1 MLSSIMLAA
10 RDAPIRAELADS
22 VAMVRQLRYTLSVT
36 NDPKQWRV
44 VADAIDKYVKRVAIL
59 EAKLSQ
65 GGRR

>member
-1 MLSSIMLAA
+1 MLSSIMLTA

-36 NDPKQWRV
+36 TDPKQWQV

>member
-1 MLSSIMLAA
+1 MLSSIMLTA

-36 NDPKQWRV
+36 TDPKQWQV

-59 EAKLSQ
+59 EAKL
-65 GGRR
+65 